1 MSYARYSSDNWKSD
15 VYVYFDGSNYVLNI
29 AQVRLAVEL
38 PPIDFTSV
46 ETIVESNRRQ
56 MDALN
61 DATTVGNF
69 VDIELPKAGEMI
81 IFEDLESLRAELLSL
96 REIGY
101 HIPQSAIDAINED
114 LAIEARAEAH
124 D

>member
-1 MSYARYSSDNWKSD
+1 
-15 VYVYFDGSNYVLNI
+15 
-29 AQVRLAVEL
+29 
-38 PPIDFTSV
+38 
-46 ETIVESNRRQ
+46 
-56 MDALN
+56 
-61 DATTVGNF
+61 
-69 VDIELPKAGEMI
+69 MI